1 MHILEIVNNLVSIW
15 GDLLDL
21 KAKEYNFSL
30 DDLGDWKLIVPKTVY
45 PPREDSILLAKSLIK
60 IGKIGKKAV
69 EIGCGSGAI
78 SIVLSKL
85 GYDVKC
91 CDINPISVATA
102 RGNMEKNDITG
113 VEVIESGLDDGL
125 EFPEKTDLIVW
136 NLPYLESNDYGQI
149 LDHMEDA
156 SFLDIEEGWSNRLL
170 ENIQEQKDKVDH
182 ESVIVLL
189 FRTEPISPSSPS
201 FWSNNGWSSRL
212 VEKSLIGDEILEV
225 IMFWKPGRREDP
237 IFIEECTSTM
247 DTIEDFE
254 EGRFTR
260 LYTLNQLVGRGRK
273 GRVWKSRK
281 GDLAATWKIKIDM
294 ARKLS
299 PGIVQ
304 TSIGS
309 IVSEVLDVALKW
321 PNDIV
326 TLDGR
331 KMGGVLIESDDSEY
345 MKVGIGINREPG
357 HINGIDSAGYIET
370 IGEIDQREIFSK
382 LDLEMSS
389 KFEEIGNI
397 GFSDEQSLIEM
408 SWKALSKILSRGAK
422 LTDSDN
428 EVRVTGLNKFGELE
442 IQDNKKSVTEIIRDV
457 DHNLNWIV

>member
-30 DDLGDWKLIVPKTVY
+30 DDFGDWKLIVPKTVY

-85 GYDVKC
+85 GYGVKC

-182 ESVIVLL
+182 DSVIVLL

-247 DTIEDFE
+247 DIIEDFE

-304 TSIGS
+304 TSIGA

-397 GFSDEQSLIEM
+397 GFSNEQSLIEM

-442 IQDNKKSVTEIIRDV
+442 IQDNKKSVTDIIRDV